1 MLQNNISDRYN
12 EDEMGSSL
20 YGTIEKGEIQYSPD
34 NNSFT
39 IEENEEVQASNND
52 DHQKYKGENEATTS
66 DSDDGNFFDNAAD
79 ETAQLKLIQDMNEE
93 ALVLYVCDGVSDG
106 ERMHHVVCFD
116 KIKYWYVQAEFIKF
130 NIEFSYKNAKK
141 RVPYVIENLSEHK
154 LREEY
159 SPTNQLVQSKSS
171 NYPQTRIYTVITT
184 SKINP
189 DAELQIELAR
199 FTKKFKGLLS
209 SSTTP
214 SPGRRF
220 MNFQLNSGNERIL
233 TGCKKY
239 MGDDNTAVEDIV
251 NNELI
256 ELGKLTHKYNYGNT
270 LDKALPD
277 YYIKKFLEDY
287 LNATSWDSLSEAV
300 KRTCYKNY
308 PARQPPNWNHI
319 RI

>member
-1 MLQNNISDRYN
+1 MQNNISVRYD
-12 EDEMGSSL
+12 EDEIGSSL
-20 YGTIEKGEIQYSPD
+20 HGAIEKGEIHYSSD
-34 NNSFT
+34 NSSS
-39 IEENEEVQASNND
+39 IKEVNEQEQSNTD
-52 DHQKYKGENEATTS
+52 GEHQNEKGKNEAPNS
-66 DSDDGNFFDNAAD
+66 DSDDGDFFNNAAD
-79 ETAQLKLIQDMNEE
+79 EKAQLKLIQDMNEE
-93 ALVLYVCDGVSDG
+93 ALILKVCGGVSDG
-106 ERMHHVVCFD
+106 ERMYYVVCFN
-116 KIKYWYVQAEFIKF
+116 KIKLWYVQPEFIRF
-130 NIEFSYKNAKK
+130 NIEFSYKNAK
-141 RVPYVIENLSEHK
+141 RQVPCVIENLTEHK

-159 SPTNQLVQSKSS
+159 SPTNQMVQSKSS
-171 NYPQTRIYTVITT
+171 NYPQTRFYTVITT

-189 DAELQIELAR
+189 DAELEIELRR
-199 FTKKFKGLLS
+199 FTKKFKSLLS

-239 MGDDNTAVEDIV
+239 MGDDNTSIEDIV

-256 ELGKLTHKYNYGNT
+256 ELGKLTHKYDYGHT

-287 LNATSWDSLSEAV
+287 LNATSWNSVSDEV
-300 KRTCYKNY
+300 KKMCYKNF
-308 PARQPPNWNHI
+308 PARQLPNWNNI

>member
-1 MLQNNISDRYN
+1 MLRNNISVRYN
-12 EDEMGSSL
+12 DYEMDSSVH
-20 YGTIEKGEIQYSPD
+20 GTIEKGEIRYSSD
-34 NNSFT
+34 GNSFA
-39 IEENEEVQASNND
+39 EEASKEEQTNTD
-52 DHQKYKGENEATTS
+52 DEHQNHKGENEASNS

-79 ETAQLKLIQDMNEE
+79 EKEQLKLIQNMNEE
-93 ALVLYVCDGVSDG
+93 ALFLNVCGGVSDG

-130 NIEFSYKNAKK
+130 NIEFSYKNAN
-141 RVPYVIENLSEHK
+141 RQVPLVIENLTEHK

-159 SPTNQLVQSKSS
+159 SPTNQLVQSKSG
-171 NYPQTRIYTVITT
+171 NYPQTRFYTVITT

-189 DAELQIELAR
+189 NAELEMELKR

-209 SSTTP
+209 GSTTP

-256 ELGKLTHKYNYGNT
+256 ELGKLNHKYDYGHT

-287 LNATSWDSLSEAV
+287 LNATSWDSVSDAV
-300 KRTCYKNY
+300 KKMCYKNF
-308 PARQPPNWNHI
+308 PARQLPNWNHI